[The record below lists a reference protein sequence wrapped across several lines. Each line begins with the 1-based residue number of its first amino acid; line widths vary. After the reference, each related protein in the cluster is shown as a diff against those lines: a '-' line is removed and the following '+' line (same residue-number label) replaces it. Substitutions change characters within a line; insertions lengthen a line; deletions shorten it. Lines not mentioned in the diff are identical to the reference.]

1 MEDKEPLLS
10 PMNKREREIL
20 ARLATGLSDQQI
32 ADELLRQWQALWP
45 LSPAER
51 MQRIDLIR
59 RELGQ
64 PIDADCLLVVPMEAK
79 Q

>member
-1 MEDKEPLLS
+1 MT
-10 PMNKREREIL
+10 N
-20 ARLATGLSDQQI
+20 QQI